1 MSLTYTYKWQ
11 PQPYVAWK
19 GPSTNSVAPT
29 WSRPLYN
36 GPPSSSNPTN
46 ENRITGAAFKARPI
60 KAWRKQ
66 LQPRN
71 STGQGSRSGIG
82 MPMDVPAGAIY
93 LGSNSNTCLDSSACS
108 RGYALKDNDAKNP
121 ATMVDL
127 PSNER
132 TFSLVTPNS
141 AAWDK
146 QSPLTPGGTLI
157 EGNNK
162 TVWDNLNERPFCIA
176 CNPEN
181 KVIRREVLTTVGY
194 QTDYQNY
201 LRSRGRRYRQNLPTG
216 YKLAGGEYF
225 NSEGKP
231 IYPNQVTDPSGG
243 APDYYQY
250 NCHHPLGECADP
262 SRDTFSNAQRLIYK
276 PSNPQFAHQGAVSSS
291 TRLLKLK
298 VDTVTQNANSL
309 TAWGQS
315 AQNAVRYSS
324 RTEAPFILKSKNN
337 ICRPWRPIGNHTL
350 CFLTPTGSIG
360 SVRPL
365 NQV

>member
-19 GPSTNSVAPT
+19 GASTNSVAPT

-36 GPPSSSNPTN
+36 GPPTYINPTN

-71 STGQGSRSGIG
+71 STGQGSRSGVG

-93 LGSNSNTCLDSSACS
+93 LGSNSSTCLDSSACS
-108 RGYALKDNDAKNP
+108 RGYALKENAAKNP
-121 ATMVDL
+121 STMIDL
-127 PSNER
+127 PSSER
-132 TFSLVTPNS
+132 IFDLNGN
-141 AAWDK
+141 
-146 QSPLTPGGTLI
+146 LTGD
-157 EGNNK
+157 NK
-162 TVWDNLNERPFCIA
+162 TIWDASLQRPLCIA

-181 KVIRREVLTTVGY
+181 NIIRREVLTTPGY

-216 YKLAGGEYF
+216 YKVAGGQYF
-225 NSEGKP
+225 NSQGKP

-243 APDYYQY
+243 APYYYQY
-250 NCHHPLGECADP
+250 NCTKRLGECADP
-262 SRDTFSNAQRLIYK
+262 SRDDFSNVQKLVFK
-276 PSNPQFAHQGAVSSS
+276 PSNSQFSHQGAVSSG

-298 VDTVTQNANSL
+298 VDTITQNANSL

-337 ICRPWRPIGNHTL
+337 ICKPLRRTGNHTF
-350 CFLTPTGSIG
+350 CFFTPTGSLG
-360 SVRPL
+360 STRPL
-365 NQV
+365 NQST